1 MLPLFYLV
9 IGRSTHHDIINLSIA
24 WYNPQKCQNQ
34 LKNIDRY
41 AVGEMMTLEEIEFEL
56 ELAGLSREQ
65 QVKLLSF
72 VKMNGFDAKMLDKK
86 LQLMGYEAI
95 FTIYDE

>member
-1 MLPLFYLV
+1 
-9 IGRSTHHDIINLSIA
+9 
-24 WYNPQKCQNQ
+24 
-34 LKNIDRY
+34 
-41 AVGEMMTLEEIEFEL
+41 MTLEEIEFEL

-72 VKMNGFDAKMLDKK
+72 VKMNGFDAKTLDKK

-95 FTIYDE
+95 FSIYDVEDDQK